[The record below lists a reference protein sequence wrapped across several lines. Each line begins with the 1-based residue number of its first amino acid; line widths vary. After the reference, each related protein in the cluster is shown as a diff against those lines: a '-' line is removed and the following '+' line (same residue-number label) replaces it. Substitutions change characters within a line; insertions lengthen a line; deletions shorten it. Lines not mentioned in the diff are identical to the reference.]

1 MANILSKIGYALKL
15 PGMGISEPYGTPYNA
30 AQTPGTYSG
39 AIDYRP
45 GTPGSG
51 TTNNFVSTDPNLN
64 TYSNFVKKST
74 GSVLGANTISGGNNV
89 NNPTQQTT
97 QQNQQTSAPSYADI
111 MTGQINSG
119 YNDYFNSL
127 DQMLNNT
134 LPAQQQAQQN
144 IAQNSYDTSM
154 TDLGLQKTDN
164 QNQLD
169 IQSGKAQTNQVK
181 TLKDISS
188 NIRNLMQGANN
199 YLGALGAGDSSAAN
213 QYAYAL
219 TKVGS
224 QQSGDVR
231 SQTASTLQDIND
243 KSTQLNNIYMQ
254 ESNKLKGEYN
264 NQIQEV
270 AKWFADAQGQ
280 LIQAKAQGQLSK
292 SQDIQSLTTNLYNQA
307 QQALSSLQTQTAQKQ
322 ATLETWAANNATN
335 INQLKQNMAQVS
347 QYTAQNPTYSL
358 AGATPTATPQAST
371 GGAYGGYAGGEYD
384 KYLKGLLGK

>member
-1 MANILSKIGYALKL
+1 MGVISDISNFIQQPNLYSAAGIAGTLAGAPEL
-15 PGMGISEPYGTPYNA
+15 GISEMFKPSTVKAADNPSSNSSGDLGSQINSLYWQGAANNA
-30 AQTPGTYSG
+30 ANK
-39 AIDYRP
+39 
-45 GTPGSG
+45 G
-51 TTNNFVSTDPNLN
+51 TTPP
-64 TYSNFVKKST
+64 
-74 GSVLGANTISGGNNV
+74 GQVLGAATTGGNTSGG
-89 NNPTQQTT
+89 
-97 QQNQQTSAPSYADI
+97 TSQPSYADI

-134 LPAQQQAQQN
+134 LPAQQTAQNN

-169 IQSGKAQTNQVK
+169 IQSNKAQTGQVK

-219 TKVGS
+219 TKLGS
-224 QQSGDVR
+224 EQYGNVKN
-231 SQTASTLQDIND
+231 QTAQTLQDIND

-254 ESNKLKGEYN
+254 ESTKLKGDYN

-280 LIQAKAQGQLSK
+280 LIQAKAQGQLAK
-292 SQDIQSLTTNLYNQA
+292 SQDLQTLTTNMYNQA
-307 QQALSSLQTQTAQKQ
+307 MSALQNIQNQTASKQ
-322 ATLETWAANNATN
+322 ATLETWAASNATN
-335 INQLKQNMAQVS
+335 INQLKSNMSQVA

-358 AGATPTATPQAST
+358 ASATPTVAPSGSTSAT
-371 GGAYGGYAGGEYD
+371 YGGYSSNGQYND
-384 KYLKGLLGK
+384 LLKQLGLAK